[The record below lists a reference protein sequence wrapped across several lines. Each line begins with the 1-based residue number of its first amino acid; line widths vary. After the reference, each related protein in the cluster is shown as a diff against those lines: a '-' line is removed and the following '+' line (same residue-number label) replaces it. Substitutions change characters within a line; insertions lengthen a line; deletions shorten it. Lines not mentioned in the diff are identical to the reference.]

1 MKDNYSNYSDNYAK
15 FRPTY
20 PQTIFDF
27 LYTLLNEKN
36 KAWDC
41 GTGSGQ
47 IAQELSKDF
56 KTIEATDISAAQIEN
71 AYHANNIHYSIQ
83 PAEKTTFDANSFDLI
98 TVAQAAHLFDINTF
112 NEEVK
117 RVGKPNSIIAL
128 IGYEFTNIT
137 PEIDSIIL
145 RFHEELTKN
154 ITGLDRKNLTQKYQ
168 SIPFPFREFET
179 PEITN
184 IKLWKLE
191 QLLGYLNTW
200 SLVKNYSKINGT
212 NPLDEISEDITKA
225 WGNTEIR
232 KVNFPLIFKVGRIT

>member
-145 RFHEELTKN
+145 RFHEELTLRISVFPQALVISSLISSK
-154 ITGLDRKNLTQKYQ
+154 GFV
-168 SIPFPFREFET
+168 PF
-179 PEITN
+179 I
-184 IKLWKLE
+184 
-191 QLLGYLNTW
+191 LL
-200 SLVKNYSKINGT
+200 
-212 NPLDEISEDITKA
+212 
-225 WGNTEIR
+225 
-232 KVNFPLIFKVGRIT
+232 